1 MKILKIDS
9 GEAKFL
15 SKDGASYSN
24 IDLIEK
30 EDILR
35 LMKLCIDEEVI
46 YDISENQ
53 GGLKINSPAQK
64 IIYDQIVSKFKELID
79 NKENIIN
86 NVHTDFK
93 KAFEKYSS
101 YNEENKNKS

>member
-46 YDISENQ
+46 YDI
-53 GGLKINSPAQK
+53 
-64 IIYDQIVSKFKELID
+64 YTR
-79 NKENIIN
+79 
-86 NVHTDFK
+86 TDG
-93 KAFEKYSS
+93 
-101 YNEENKNKS
+101 